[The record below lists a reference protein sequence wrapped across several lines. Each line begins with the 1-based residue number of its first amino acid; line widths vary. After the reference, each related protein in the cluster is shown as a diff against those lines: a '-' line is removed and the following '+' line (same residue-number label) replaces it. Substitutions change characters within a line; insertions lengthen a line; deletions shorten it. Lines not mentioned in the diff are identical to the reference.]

1 MNLKTFA
8 LCQSKWIWFS
18 GVFVHCCSTVFLAQA
33 FVSSL
38 GEFNEPRS
46 QSKNILS
53 TFPSEGSLNS

>member
-1 MNLKTFA
+1 M
-8 LCQSKWIWFS
+8 
-18 GVFVHCCSTVFLAQA
+18 HCCSTVFLAQA
-33 FVSSL
+33 FVRSL